1 MKFLLPLLLLASTQA
16 IAGTYDGA
24 WFFIKGEYTLKSG
37 EIVTADNHTVVAIK
51 TVKGDKFALTNMREG
66 VFNGY
71 LAGEFKTER
80 DTYSEIITAGSSDEH
95 QGKTFTFK
103 GWLETSK
110 VDGVESIYWHHQG
123 MVNGVLETEVW
134 RKIKP

>member
-1 MKFLLPLLLLASTQA
+1 MKFLLPLLLLASTQT

-37 EIVTADNHTVVAIK
+37 EIVTADNQTVVAIK

-71 LAGEFKTER
+71 LSGEFKTHD
-80 DTYSEIITAGSSDEH
+80 DTYSEIITAGTSDEH

-103 GWLETSK
+103 GWLETND
-110 VDGVESIYWHHQG
+110 VNGVETVLWHHQG
-123 MVNGVLETEVW
+123 MVNGVLETEIW

>member
-1 MKFLLPLLLLASTQA
+1 MKFLLPLLLLASTQT

-71 LAGEFKTER
+71 LSGEFKTHD
-80 DTYSEIITAGSSDEH
+80 DTYSEIITAGTSDEH

-103 GWLETSK
+103 GWLETSD
-110 VDGVESIYWHHQG
+110 VNGIETVFWHHQG